1 MNHKYALIAILV
13 LLFGVTVVVYAEY
26 LSLENIEVTDMLDI
40 TENVVITKRPTTST
54 QGVDVVV

>member
-13 LLFGVTVVVYAEY
+13 LLFGATVVVYAEY
-26 LSLENIEVTDMLDI
+26 SSVVNMDVRDRLDI
-40 TENVVITKRPTTST
+40 TEKVVITKRPTTT

>member
-1 MNHKYALIAILV
+1 MNHKYAVITILM

-26 LSLENIEVTDMLDI
+26 LSLGNIEVTDMLDI